1 MLWFVLVEKL
11 QSGCGLIMPSQLP
24 GTELAS
30 LSWTDSPTVS
40 ASRTI
45 LERQPI
51 QKALVQISFHC
62 SIPMDLLTFLV
73 HGAII
78 ISKVSLSLCLCLCLP
93 RRLSLSLSASLSLSL
108 SLGLCL
114 GLIYVMSSGRE
125 VVQDYLH
132 EIYFLPEHPELK
144 DIHTVLQEYKKVRHT
159 GRQSTE

>member
-1 MLWFVLVEKL
+1 
-11 QSGCGLIMPSQLP
+11 
-24 GTELAS
+24 
-30 LSWTDSPTVS
+30 
-40 ASRTI
+40 
-45 LERQPI
+45 
-51 QKALVQISFHC
+51 
-62 SIPMDLLTFLV
+62 MDLLTFLV

-93 RRLSLSLSASLSLSL
+93 RRLSLSASLSLSL